1 MKPTFIALAHL
12 FIALFLLAQNPA
24 HAQPEGFGAGLLFE
38 DDTYD
43 ALPRQSAEDG
53 SKADLPQSVDLT
65 PYCPEVRHQ
74 GYIFSCV
81 GWSAGYAAMS
91 IQRAILNR
99 CTDREVITRNA
110 HSALFLYNQIK
121 SEDCKQGARI
131 SDALRLLSTKGDCL
145 ARQFDFEVNNCEQVP
160 DSAVADAARRY
171 AIQDYL
177 TLFGAKESG
186 DIKVLRVKKVLAA
199 QKPAVIGM
207 TVLRNFYD
215 LKNAQYW
222 HPTLGNTTPAGGHAM
237 TVVGYDDRREAFR
250 LMNSWGKN
258 WGDGGFIWVKYS
270 DFGHYCKY
278 AYALYLLAPA
288 QMQTENGKQQ
298 TANEAT
304 NNQEPAIQQPSNQQ
318 PTTQQPQE
326 KPLLE
331 LSGLLE
337 FRALTGWTA
346 QTRQPMFE
354 TAEALLTSNP
364 ATQQPNNQQP
374 TYRLRQA
381 AWPIGQL
388 FQLLAA
394 SPTADQYLY
403 VFSVDAQ
410 RTVHFHWPR
419 QAGLNEKFDGLNE
432 SALLVA
438 GSTQIAVPGPMKA
451 LKLAQPGI
459 DRLVLLFSKKKVDTV
474 QQLAALVAQREG
486 DFAQNLRGLLGK
498 FAVPTEDVRYFGD
511 RIGFEASTR
520 SGGFI
525 VPLVLEVECAA
536 GKE

>member
-1 MKPTFIALAHL
+1 MLSKLARRLLLAALLAPSALA
-12 FIALFLLAQNPA
+12 
-24 HAQPEGFGAGLLFE
+24 AQPQPAFATGLLFE

-53 SKADLPQSVDLT
+53 SKAELPAVVDLT

-74 GYIFSCV
+74 GYILSCV
-81 GWSAGYAAMS
+81 GWAAGYSAMS

-121 SEDCKQGARI
+121 TEDCKQGARI
-131 SDALRLLSTKGDCL
+131 SDALRLLAEQGDCL
-145 ARQFDFEVNNCEQVP
+145 ARQFDFEVNNCEQAP
-160 DSAVADAARRY
+160 DSAVTLAARRY

-177 TLFGAKESG
+177 TLFGAKELP
-186 DIKVLRVKKVLAA
+186 DAKVFRVKKVLAA
-199 QKPAVIGM
+199 QKPVVVGMAV
-207 TVLRNFYD
+207 LHNFYG
-215 LKNAQYW
+215 LQNAQYW

-258 WGDGGFIWVKYS
+258 WGDNGYIWVKYS
-270 DFGHYCKY
+270 DFGQYCKY

-288 QMQTENGKQQ
+288 KMQEQAADGGRR
-298 TANEAT
+298 TADEGRRTADEGRRTADGPEQPANPT
-304 NNQEPAIQQPSNQQ
+304 NLPER
-318 PTTQQPQE
+318 
-326 KPLLE
+326 PLLT
-331 LSGLLE
+331 LSGSLE

-346 QTRQPMFE
+346 QTRQPIFE
-354 TAEALLTSNP
+354 AAEAYT
-364 ATQQPNNQQP
+364 AAQQPNPPAAQP
-374 TYRLRQA
+374 PAYRLRQA
-381 AWPIGQL
+381 AWPLGQL
-388 FQLLAA
+388 FQLMADA
-394 SPTADQYLY
+394 PAADQYLY

-432 SALLVA
+432 SALFVA
-438 GSTQIAVPGPMKA
+438 GSAQVAIPGPMKA
-451 LKLAQPGI
+451 LKLAQPGT

-474 QQLAALVAQREG
+474 QRLAALLAQREG
-486 DFAQNLRGLLGK
+486 DFAQNLRQLLGK
-498 FAVPTEDVRYFGD
+498 FAVPTEDVRYFPD

-520 SGGFI
+520 SEGFI
-525 VPLVLEVECAA
+525 VPLVLEVECR
-536 GKE
+536 